1 MGELQHQVVHAH
13 LLMRVSGVRMA
24 ASITENLALIN
35 SKVAETY
42 QAAGS
47 ARAVNPPRLVAVSK
61 TKPKKAVIEAYKAG
75 QRVFE
80 ENYIQELVEKSLDSE
95 LQDECPDIQWHFIGN
110 CQTNKVKDLVK
121 AHKLTI
127 VETITSTKLAGELNK
142 RLAKKEQVVL
152 PMSVFIQV
160 NTSGEANKNG
170 LEPKEAVAAAEF
182 IEQSCP
188 NLKLTGLMTIGD
200 LGNSEAASTTGDNP
214 DFRTLLETR
223 GAVAAALG
231 KEETD
236 LELSMGMSKDYEEA
250 IRMGSTNVRVGS
262 SIFGARSYPAA
273 ASKGVENSGGV
284 VGGSQPTIEANPSTN
299 TQNIAA

>member
-1 MGELQHQVVHAH
+1 MG
-13 LLMRVSGVRMA
+13 
-24 ASITENLALIN
+24 
-35 SKVAETY
+35 
-42 QAAGS
+42 
-47 ARAVNPPRLVAVSK
+47 
-61 TKPKKAVIEAYKAG
+61 
-75 QRVFE
+75 
-80 ENYIQELVEKSLDSE
+80 E

-121 AHKLTI
+121 AKKLTI

-142 RLAKKEQVVL
+142 RLAKKE
-152 PMSVFIQV
+152 PAGTKISVFIQV

-170 LEPKEAVAAAEF
+170 LEPKAAVAAAEF

-214 DFRTLLETR
+214 DFRTLLQTR
-223 GAVAAALG
+223 GAVAAALE

-262 SIFGARSYPAA
+262 SIFGARSYPAG
-273 ASKGVENSGGV
+273 ASAPASASRPVNELTDKLK
-284 VGGSQPTIEANPSTN
+284 EATV
-299 TQNIAA
+299 

>member
-1 MGELQHQVVHAH
+1 MGGLQHQVVHAH
-13 LLMRVSGVRMA
+13 SLMRVSGVRMA
-24 ASITENLALIN
+24 ASITENLALIT
-35 SKVAETY
+35 SRVTDTY

-61 TKPKKAVIEAYKAG
+61 TKPKKDVIEAYNAG
-75 QRVFE
+75 QRVFG

-95 LQDECPDIQWHFIGN
+95 LQDQCPDIQWHFIGN

-142 RLAKKEQVVL
+142 RWAAKKEQAGV
-152 PMSVFIQV
+152 PISVFIQV

-188 NLKLTGLMTIGD
+188 NLRLTGLMTIGD

-262 SIFGARSYPAA
+262 FIFGARSYPAA

-299 TQNIAA
+299 